1 MPDGSLLHPYELT
14 EAIKDRGLAWVGQ
27 YQLVQESVR
36 RIVLRAVPVKPPT
49 EDDIVSMK
57 RSVERV
63 VGKGVSF
70 EIEIVDDLRLE
81 ERGKFR
87 VYRSLVRDS
96 EVTADV

>member
-1 MPDGSLLHPYELT
+1 
-14 EAIKDRGLAWVGQ
+14 
-27 YQLVQESVR
+27 
-36 RIVLRAVPVKPPT
+36 
-49 EDDIVSMK
+49 
-57 RSVERV
+57 